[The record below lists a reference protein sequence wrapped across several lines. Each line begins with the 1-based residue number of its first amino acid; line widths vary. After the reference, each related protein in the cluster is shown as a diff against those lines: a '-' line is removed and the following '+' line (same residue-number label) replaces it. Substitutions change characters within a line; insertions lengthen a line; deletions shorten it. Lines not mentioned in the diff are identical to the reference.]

1 MCTVQGPKLWITM
14 EYLSGGSVADLLKA
28 GPLEEM
34 YVVVLL
40 HEIING
46 LAYLHS
52 EHKIHRDIKGTTSLL
67 IIKFTVYYK
76 GTTKLLTDI
85 L

>member
-1 MCTVQGPKLWITM
+1 M
-14 EYLSGGSVADLLKA
+14 ADLLKA

-40 HEIING
+40 HEILNG

-52 EHKIHRDIKGTTSLL
+52 EHKIHRDIKGTASLL
-67 IIKFTVYYK
+67 IVKFTVDIK
-76 GTTKLLTDI
+76 GTTKLLTEI